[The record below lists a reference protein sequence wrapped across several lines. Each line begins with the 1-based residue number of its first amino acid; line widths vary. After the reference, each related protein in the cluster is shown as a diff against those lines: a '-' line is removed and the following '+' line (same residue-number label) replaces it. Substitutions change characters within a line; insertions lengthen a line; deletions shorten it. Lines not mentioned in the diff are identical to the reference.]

1 MPKVSLLIP
10 CYNAANFLPR
20 LIESARAQTKPFHEI
35 ICYDDASTDHT
46 VAVAKALGV
55 SIIQGEINRGPSVGR
70 NQLIQAAT
78 GEWIHFHDADD
89 ILHPHFVEKMTAN
102 IQDNQ
107 TQLLCDCGTQ
117 TSEGKIG
124 LPLATYQINPQ
135 TDAIA
140 YFLQHIG
147 LAVVGLYNRAFL
159 LQHGVFFNEQ
169 LRFNEDPDFHL
180 QLALAG
186 ARFQSVPETLVY
198 VIGHANSSSA
208 RHWWSCISNQ
218 IFCLQLYGKEL
229 PSKYHPLMA
238 TLLADKAYYA
248 IRSGQPRIGYRAMYV
263 LQQQY
268 RYQFRFSKNY
278 LNRAKKLLGTRI
290 FFRLL
295 CLLSPKNR

>member
-1 MPKVSLLIP
+1 MKVSLLIP

-20 LIESARAQTKPFHEI
+20 LIESARAQTMPFHEI
-35 ICYDDASTDHT
+35 ICYDDASTDET
-46 VAVAKALGV
+46 VAVGEALGV
-55 SIIQGEINRGPSVGR
+55 KMIRGERNSGPSVGR
-70 NQLIQAAT
+70 NRLIQVAT
-78 GEWIHFHDADD
+78 GEWLHFHDADD
-89 ILHPHFVEKMTAN
+89 ILHPQFVATMTGN
-102 IQDNQ
+102 ILDNQ

-117 TSEGKIG
+117 TNEGKIG
-124 LPLATYQINPQ
+124 NPLATYQINPQ

-159 LQHGVFFNEQ
+159 LQHGVYFNEQ
-169 LRFNEDPDFHL
+169 LRYNEDPDFHL
-180 QLALAG
+180 RLALAG

-218 IFCLQLYGKEL
+218 IFCLQQYGREL
-229 PSKYHPLMA
+229 PDKYQSLMA

-248 IRSGQPRIGYRAMYV
+248 IRSGQPRIGYRAIYV

-268 RYQFRFSKNY
+268 RFRFRFSQNY
-278 LNRAKKLLGTRI
+278 LNAAKKILGARI

-295 CLLSPKNR
+295 FLLSPKKR